1 MRIEPFSIL
10 IFCTAD
16 PEIADAKTRSKWSR
30 ALRYARISK
39 PADQPL
45 TAFIKS
51 NGGINACAGMFAR
64 KTRIKATDKKMSL
77 S

>member
-1 MRIEPFSIL
+1 MRIEAFSIL

-16 PEIADAKTRSKWSR
+16 PKVADAKTRSKWSR
-30 ALRYARISK
+30 VLQYARIAK

-51 NGGINACAGMFAR
+51 NGGINECARRFSRGS
-64 KTRIKATDKKMSL
+64 TD
-77 S
+77 

>member
-1 MRIEPFSIL
+1 MRIERKRSFDPFAIL

-16 PEIADAKTRSKWSR
+16 PKVADAKTRSKWSR

-45 TAFIKS
+45 TGFIKA
-51 NGGINACAGMFAR
+51 NNGINACAGMFGR
-64 KTRIKATDKKMSL
+64 YNERR
-77 S
+77 